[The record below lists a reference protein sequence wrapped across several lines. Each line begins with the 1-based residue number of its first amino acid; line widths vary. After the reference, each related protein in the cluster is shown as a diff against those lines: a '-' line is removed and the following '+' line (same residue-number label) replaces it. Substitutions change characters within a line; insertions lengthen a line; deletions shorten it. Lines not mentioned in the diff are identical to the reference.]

1 MNRLIWGVGVAGL
14 ALAALTSVLLRRPV
28 EPSFTEVSTA
38 TESARAPR
46 LNEAAPP
53 PRPALPVS
61 AAEPTRPPDTDTPSA
76 LDTTGREPAPSV
88 RARRPPSEPRQRVVQ
103 ALRAAA
109 SGPAARREAVLA
121 SLAASGESHAPWT
134 QQAREAL
141 DLWRQQVATSVLP
154 IQSPEAPRCF
164 AAGCV
169 SRVTFPDAA
178 SYEAAFRLTPELRL
192 PGGSAHLQ
200 LPAEHLAS
208 GEVSAA
214 WVVLPPDVP

>member
-1 MNRLIWGVGVAGL
+1 MNRLIWSVGVAGL
-14 ALAALTSVLLRRPV
+14 VLAGLASVLLRRPV
-28 EPSFTEVSTA
+28 EPSFTEAFTA
-38 TESARAPR
+38 TGSTRPTEEDPAPR
-46 LNEAAPP
+46 PTLHISAVEPI
-53 PRPALPVS
+53 RLPD
-61 AAEPTRPPDTDTPSA
+61 ADPPSA
-76 LDTTGREPAPSV
+76 LDTPGLEAAPAV
-88 RARRPPSEPRQRVVQ
+88 RARRPPSEPRLRVVQ
-103 ALRAAA
+103 ALRGAAP
-109 SGPAARREAVLA
+109 GPAARREAVLA
-121 SLAASGESHAPWT
+121 SLVASGESQAPWT

-141 DLWRQQVATSVLP
+141 DLWRQQVTTSVLP
-154 IQSPEAPRCF
+154 VQSSEAPRCF

-178 SYEAAFRLTPELRL
+178 SFEAAFRLTPELRL